1 LHRAISK
8 YLTHY
13 HKERNHQSLANRLIQ
28 SEPNHVINDGEIRR
42 RLRLGGMLN
51 YYYRAAA

>member
-13 HKERNHQSLANRLIQ
+13 HKERNHQGLANRLIQ

-51 YYYRAAA
+51 YYY